1 MESCPARGLLAWL
14 EQVPDHRGRQ
24 GQRFALSAMLAAVVC
39 GVLCGLSHVR
49 ELVEWLHAQ
58 RPGFWHLLGFHR
70 IPPKETCFRD
80 LLAEVDPAALEQA
93 LLHFLN
99 EVEAARPSAPP
110 SAESDLA
117 ATCVDGKTLRGSL
130 KLHEKAIHM
139 LNAWDVRTGRVFRQQ
154 PVGGTNEAKAA
165 VEMFAEFLL
174 TGKLVIGDA
183 MFCQRDVC
191 QQVLDSGGEYLVAV
205 KDNQPQ
211 LLRDVQ
217 ASFVDPGGFSPL
229 RKAPPSVAAAHGQ
242 NLA

>member
-1 MESCPARGLLAWL
+1 MESCPARGLLGWL
-14 EQVPDHRGRQ
+14 GQVPDHRGRK

-39 GVLCGLSHVR
+39 GVLSGLSHVR

-70 IPPKETCFRD
+70 TPPKDSCFREM
-80 LLAEVDPAALEQA
+80 LADVDPAALEQA
-93 LLHFLN
+93 LLHFLD
-99 EVEAARPSAPP
+99 EVEAAHPCVPP

-139 LNAWDVRTGRVFRQQ
+139 LNAWDVKTGRVFRQQ
-154 PVGGTNEAKAA
+154 PVSGTNEAKTA
-165 VEMFAEFLL
+165 VEMFADFVL

-191 QQVLDSGGEYLVAV
+191 QRVLDSGGDYLVAV
-205 KDNQPQ
+205 KENQPQ

-217 ASFVDPGGFSPL
+217 ASFVDPEGFSPL
-229 RKAPPSVAAAHGQ
+229 RKASSSVPAAHGQ